1 MKILKAVSLGVIG
14 IVTVTTAN
22 AMPNRTELELFD
34 NWKVAYLQPEN
45 EYWAY
50 AELTN
55 GYGISLVAGSDVVGP
70 GCRVTNVAIFSDVKT
85 QQRPNLT
92 ARITF
97 GESSQYK
104 LEGLLIEVRRPWAS
118 MYSVVNTSTK
128 YIDEFVDN
136 VYMTNDKAMTLTLH
150 DENEFVAEDVLNMAG
165 VKSAYV
171 RMIERCQLGSQ
182 RRIRSTYGFK

>member
-1 MKILKAVSLGVIG
+1 MKIIKAVSLAVLGV
-14 IVTVTTAN
+14 VASAN

-50 AELTN
+50 AELTE
-55 GYGISLVAGSDVVGP
+55 GYNIALVAGSDVVGP
-70 GCRVTNVAIFSDVKT
+70 GCRVTNVAVFSDVKT
-85 QQRPNLT
+85 LQRANIT

-97 GESSQYK
+97 GESGENK
-104 LEGLLIEVRRPWAS
+104 LEGLLVENRRPWAS

-136 VYMTNDKAMTLTLH
+136 VYNTNDKAMTLTLH
-150 DENEFVAEDVLNMAG
+150 DENEFVAKDVLDMSG
-165 VKSAYV
+165 VRSAYI

-182 RRIRSTYGFK
+182 RRIKSTYGFK